1 MGIRG
6 GSVLVF
12 RRPAFWIAAEVVALF
27 PWHAPAQRTARP
39 RPLAVGGR
47 TPLCGSAGAFS
58 GSLGRVFPL
67 RSCGALDAARFQ
79 WWMSAFRRDPS

>member
-1 MGIRG
+1 MYYYYY
-6 GSVLVF
+6 VLL
-12 RRPAFWIAAEVVALF
+12 ALF

-79 WWMSAFRRDPS
+79 WRMTAFRRDPS